1 MFKYRLE
8 RVLELREQEL
18 EKAKTDFQE
27 AIAIVKKL
35 QQKLAENKVEQSE
48 TQNQLSKPDGLTA
61 PILYLNRLN
70 YLKSQKD
77 ILEEEIIEAEKA
89 LEIVKEKMIEAQ
101 QKTEV
106 LKKHK
111 DKQKKLFLFNELKA
125 EEKEFN
131 ELALTMRRQNQEKNG
146 ELEN

>member
-27 AIAIVKKL
+27 AIAIVKNL
-35 QQKLAENKVEQSE
+35 QQKLAENKIEQYE

>member
-27 AIAIVKKL
+27 AIAIVKEL
-35 QQKLAENKVEQSE
+35 QQKLAENKIEQLE
-48 TQNQLSKPDGLTA
+48 TQNKLSKPDGLTA

>member
-27 AIAIVKKL
+27 AIAIVKELK
-35 QQKLAENKVEQSE
+35 QKLAENKIEQLE

>member
-70 YLKSQKD
+70 YLKNQKD